1 VINVV
6 FCIRKDWKERPGG
19 DVIQLVETK
28 NAIESAYKCSINII
42 SDPDEILNIHPDI
55 VHIFNMQTFEES
67 KLFLTKAKQIGAFCV
82 LSTVYWDMHDAF
94 FVNAMQKMHIY
105 PSGKYFELLKRVF
118 HLTCKVSVSI
128 INKPYSLTNKYR
140 KDMANFLG
148 EFDAW
153 LPNSEEE
160 YEIIQREFRLKK
172 EKYIALNA
180 VSNNVF
186 CFNYNENRNG
196 ILCVGR
202 FEPIKNQLSV
212 CKALLNTELNLIL
225 IGAAH
230 AHNKDYLKK
239 IQKVNAVNNNIHII
253 TKNIEQYELNSYYNK
268 CRVHVLASFRESPG
282 LSSLEAL
289 ATGANIVVSSSQ
301 FCPIDTYFK
310 EIIGKHVFLCNPY
323 SISSIRK
330 AIEDAYNAPL
340 MRKSINRFSWD
351 LTAKQTYLA
360 YQEIINNRD

>member
-1 VINVV
+1 
-6 FCIRKDWKERPGG
+6 
-19 DVIQLVETK
+19 
-28 NAIESAYKCSINII
+28 
-42 SDPDEILNIHPDI
+42 
-55 VHIFNMQTFEES
+55 
-67 KLFLTKAKQIGAFCV
+67 
-82 LSTVYWDMHDAF
+82 
-94 FVNAMQKMHIY
+94 
-105 PSGKYFELLKRVF
+105 
-118 HLTCKVSVSI
+118 
-128 INKPYSLTNKYR
+128 
-140 KDMANFLG
+140 
-148 EFDAW
+148 
-153 LPNSEEE
+153 
-160 YEIIQREFRLKK
+160 
-172 EKYIALNA
+172 
-180 VSNNVF
+180 SNNVF